1 MTSSLNPNAPLRS
14 VHTQSFHAVL
24 SQLGLSLV
32 VSTYQAGKLI
42 LMRADGNA
50 VNTHF
55 RVFDQP
61 MGVAADREKIAVG
74 TSYAIQELRNVPAV
88 AEKIP
93 PTGRHDG
100 CYLPRRQTVTGDIDI
115 HEMAWVDQ
123 DLWFINTR
131 FSCLC
136 TLDPSYSFVPRWRP
150 PFITGYDLTDRC
162 HLNGLGIRDDR
173 PHYVTALGET
183 DRPNGWRANKAS
195 GGILMDITTNNFI
208 VRGLSMPHSPRWYR
222 DRLWVLESGRGT
234 LAQVDLATGTLTT
247 VAALPGFTRGI
258 DFWGDLAFIGLSQI
272 RETAVFSGIPLTQTL
287 SERICGVWVV
297 NIISGEIVAFLKFE
311 DAVQEIFAVS
321 VLPGLRFPELIEHD
335 DDLLSSSYV
344 LPDAAMAEVVPLQSD
359 QPSALS
365 YFEQGCVHYQAGERE
380 AAVTALQ
387 QCLVIQPDYLPARY
401 NLGVVLGELERYD
414 AAIAYL
420 HQVIEADVGHAGAHK
435 TLGHLYSQQNQ
446 VTPARLHY
454 EQAVRINPQDA
465 QAHYNLGMMC
475 LALGDFETGWA
486 ECEWRW
492 QTAEFTPFNCPQPRW
507 QGQLLP
513 DQTLLIHTE
522 QGAGD
527 AIQFVRYVSW
537 AAARCQRVILVCPAA
552 LLPLF
557 EKLPGVDQCQTPGQI
572 ALNAFDVYVPLM
584 SLPYLAHTTVETIP
598 ASVPYLPADARRCPL
613 PVRRHPH
620 RVGIA
625 WAGSPTHGNDR
636 QRSTQLADWLPV
648 LRVPEIEFVSLQKG
662 QPVQALNDLPP
673 DVSVQDLDP
682 VLQDYAD
689 TASVVA
695 QLDLVISVDTSVTH
709 LAGALGRPCWTLL
722 CYSPDW
728 RWLTPRLDSTWY
740 PTMRL
745 FWQTQPG
752 DWAGVLGEVAAALGH
767 AF

>member
-1 MTSSLNPNAPLRS
+1 MTSSLDPNTPLRS

-24 SQLGLSLV
+24 SQMGVSLV

-74 TSYAIQELRNVPAV
+74 TAYDIQELRNVPAV

-100 CYLPRRQTVTGDIDI
+100 CYLPRRKTVTGDIDI

-123 DLWFINTR
+123 ELWFINTR

-162 HLNGLGIRDDR
+162 HLNGLGIRDNR

-195 GGILMDITTNNFI
+195 GGILMDITTNDI
-208 VRGLSMPHSPRWYR
+208 LVRGLSMPHSPRWYR
-222 DRLWVLESGRGT
+222 DCLWVLESGRGT
-234 LAQVDLATGTLTT
+234 LVQVDLATGTLTP
-247 VAALPGFTRGI
+247 VAALPGFTRGL

-287 SERICGVWVV
+287 RERICGVWVV
-297 NIISGEIVAFLKFE
+297 NIVSGEIVAFLKFE

-344 LPDAAMAEVVPLQSD
+344 LPDAAMAEVVPLKAD

-365 YFEQGCVHYQAGERE
+365 YFEQGCAHYQAGERE

-387 QCLVIQPDYLPARY
+387 QCLVVQPDYLPARY
-401 NLGVVLGELERYD
+401 NLGVVLGELARYD

-420 HQVIEADVGHAGAHK
+420 HQVIAAEAGHTGAHK
-435 TLGHLYSQQNQ
+435 TLGHLYGQQNQ
-446 VTPARLHY
+446 WEPARWHY
-454 EQAVRINPQDA
+454 EQAVRISPQDA
-465 QAHYNLGMMC
+465 QAHYNWGMMC
-475 LALGDFETGWA
+475 LTLGDFETGWA

-492 QTAEFTPFNCPQPRW
+492 QTAEFTPFSCPQPRW

-513 DQTLLIHTE
+513 QQTLLIHTE

-537 AAARCQRVILVCPAA
+537 AAARCQRVVLVCPAA

-557 EKLPGVDQCQTPGQI
+557 EQLPGVDQCQTPGQI
-572 ALNAFDVYVPLM
+572 ALTAFDVYVPLL

-598 ASVPYLPADARRCPL
+598 APIPYLSADASRCPL
-613 PVRRHPH
+613 SARRHAH

-648 LRVPEIEFVSLQKG
+648 LRVPGIEFFSLQKG
-662 QPVQALNDLPP
+662 QPVQALADLPP
-673 DVSVQDLDP
+673 DVNVQDLDA

-728 RWLTPRLDSTWY
+728 RWLTPRLDSPWY
-740 PTMRL
+740 PTMHL

-752 DWAGVLGEVAAALGH
+752 AWAGVFDEVATTLGH